1 VNYFIWHRCSIHLY
15 VFVYRVINLF
25 FLLVERM
32 NYHTITFIFFY
43 FSMVEDL
50 STWRYIDEEMEE
62 LITDRLP
69 LDTAI
74 VIKIIMQ
81 SQHIE
86 SMTITKNIVL
96 FVKWL
101 WYEVDFTVGEL
112 TFIPKWC
119 PEMQRI
125 CFIEHPNGS
134 PEIYI
139 KDAH

>member
-1 VNYFIWHRCSIHLY
+1 
-15 VFVYRVINLF
+15 
-25 FLLVERM
+25 
-32 NYHTITFIFFY
+32 
-43 FSMVEDL
+43 MVEDL
-50 STWRYIDEEMEE
+50 STWRYIDEDMEE

-69 LDTAI
+69 WDTDI

-101 WYEVDFTVGEL
+101 WYEVDFTVGEVAFL
-112 TFIPKWC
+112 PKWC

-125 CFIEHPNGS
+125 CFIDDTNGS

>member
-1 VNYFIWHRCSIHLY
+1 MLKISNLKKLFWSKT
-15 VFVYRVINLF
+15 VFESAELK
-25 FLLVERM
+25 LWEKEKAWLV
-32 NYHTITFIFFY
+32 
-43 FSMVEDL
+43 
-50 STWRYIDEEMEE
+50 RYIDEEMEE